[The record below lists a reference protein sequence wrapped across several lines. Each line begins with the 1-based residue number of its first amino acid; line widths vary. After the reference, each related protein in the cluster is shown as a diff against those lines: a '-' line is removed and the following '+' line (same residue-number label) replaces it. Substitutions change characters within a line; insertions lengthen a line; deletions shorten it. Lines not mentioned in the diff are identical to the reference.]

1 MKKILVVLAAAV
13 MSASLSYAQKS
24 WESNPCASKGKIV
37 APVLSSSIVDE
48 IVIVSDNPGEWKFSA
63 SVETEGGKEIV
74 SIVMD
79 APQPCAPARFN
90 VYFTFPQKECSTHGL
105 RTSPAEPISTR
116 FGAAAT
122 TPAPLRSEC
131 RSMSIST
138 TTTQTA

>member
-1 MKKILVVLAAAV
+1 MKKILVMIAV
-13 MSASLSYAQKS
+13 VTMSASFSYAQKS
-24 WESNPCASKGKIV
+24 WESNPYASRGKIV

-90 VYFTFPQKECSTHGL
+90 VYFTFPQKD
-105 RTSPAEPISTR
+105 
-116 FGAAAT
+116 
-122 TPAPLRSEC
+122 
-131 RSMSIST
+131 
-138 TTTQTA
+138 

>member
-1 MKKILVVLAAAV
+1 MKKILVLIAAV
-13 MSASLSYAQKS
+13 TMSASFSYAQKS
-24 WESNPCASKGKIV
+24 WESNPYASKGKIV

-79 APQPCAPARFN
+79 APQPCAPARFTSISH
-90 VYFTFPQKECSTHGL
+90 FLRKECSTHGL
-105 RTSPAEPISTR
+105 RTSAAVPISPR

-122 TPAPLRSEC
+122 TPADLRSEC